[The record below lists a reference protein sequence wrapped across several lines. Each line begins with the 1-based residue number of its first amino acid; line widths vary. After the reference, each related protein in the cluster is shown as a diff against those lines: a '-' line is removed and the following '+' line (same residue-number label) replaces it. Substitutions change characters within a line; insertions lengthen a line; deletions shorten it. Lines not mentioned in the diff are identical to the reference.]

1 MVFWDK
7 FKHSQPRCRRTLL
20 CLLYMSPKPSLYTW
34 KVTALPSWPSDLYL
48 WQRLGEPSPS
58 SQIICRH
65 SSIVFSEKNGKHQS
79 RKYQDAVSGWER
91 ECNELILWKKFIDAL
106 LVVHLIHVCHKLSFT
121 HLQANHTSLE
131 MLASLE
137 TVSDF
142 LNDRNIL
149 VVTLLY
155 LHRVTE
161 FSFAGEA
168 VIYMAINLLVHHKA
182 FPDICNE
189 TTMRIH
195 FLNADIAFPQANS
208 PLFLNSI
215 LSIKEDTAVQCSGWC
230 EPSKFLSR

>member
-1 MVFWDK
+1 MQWVGEKGMQWA
-7 FKHSQPRCRRTLL
+7 HLVEEVYRC
-20 CLLYMSPKPSLYTW
+20 PSRGPPD
-34 KVTALPSWPSDLYL
+34 V
-48 WQRLGEPSPS
+48 
-58 SQIICRH
+58 CR
-65 SSIVFSEKNGKHQS
+65 
-79 RKYQDAVSGWER
+79 
-91 ECNELILWKKFIDAL
+91 
-106 LVVHLIHVCHKLSFT
+106 KLSFT

-131 MLASLE
+131 MLAGLE

-195 FLNADIAFPQANS
+195 FLNADIAFPPS
-208 PLFLNSI
+208 EFSTLPEF
-215 LSIKEDTAVQCSGWC
+215 LSIKEDTAVQCSGLMWAEQVLIQIGFHAFSISAC
-230 EPSKFLSR
+230 SDLKDHLTSAHLGESRPQEAKFDLEGMLIFCGTKIPGRDEVELGVTQDWEFGPPARCFSY